1 MFKRADGIVDFDKSI
16 CIGCKAC
23 MAACPYDAIF
33 INPEDHSAEKC
44 NFCAHRIDMGLE
56 PACVVVCPTQA
67 ILVGDMNDTES
78 YVSQIINR
86 EAVAVRRPEKETL
99 PKLFYKGAHQA
110 TLDPLAAQR
119 PEGELFMWSEQ
130 QVGPSQVVSG
140 NPNFNNSSAA
150 ALLSYDVAHAIP
162 WDWKVSLYTWTKGI
176 AAGVYLVAALLVL
189 FGFLS
194 VNNSIWL
201 WATPIVSGVFLA
213 ITGGLLI
220 WDLEH
225 PERFYLIFTRP
236 QWRSWLVK
244 GAFIIAGYSLVLAL
258 HFIGSWLGSTSL
270 QTWLMFAGIPLS
282 VLTAIYTAYLFAQ
295 AKARDMWQNPLL
307 PADLFVQTL
316 LEGAAVILL
325 LLAAYQEIYA
335 AEAFLPTARPELL
348 VLLWVVAISSL
359 IHLLMVS
366 GEVSLTHPTAHA
378 RLAIWEMVRGRY
390 KNDFW
395 IGMALSVMG
404 GLLPWLAIF
413 GYMNISMGV
422 VGAPLALVGMMLY
435 ENAYV
440 QAGQSVPLA

>member
-44 NFCAHRIDMGLE
+44 NFCAHRIDIGLE

-67 ILVGDMNDTES
+67 ILVGDMNDESS
-78 YVSQIINR
+78 YVAQIIGR
-86 EAVAVRRPEKETL
+86 EPVAVRRPEKETL

-110 TLDPLAAQR
+110 TLDPLAARR
-119 PEGELFMWSEQ
+119 PDGGLFMWSEQ
-130 QVGPSQVVSG
+130 LETSGHVVSG
-140 NPNFNNSSAA
+140 NPQYNNSSAA
-150 ALLSYDVAHAIP
+150 ALLSYDVAHSIP
-162 WDWKVSLYTWTKGI
+162 WDWRVSLYTWTKGI
-176 AAGVYLVAALLVL
+176 ASGVYLVAALLVV
-189 FGFLS
+189 FGYLAPTS
-194 VNNSIWL
+194 PLWIWV
-201 WATPIVSGVFLA
+201 TPIVSGAFLG

-225 PERFYLIFTRP
+225 PERCYLIFTRP

-244 GAFIIAGYSLVLAL
+244 GAFIIAGYTLVLAL
-258 HFIGSWLGSTSL
+258 HFLASL
-270 QTWLMFAGIPLS
+270 MGWKSLHAALIIPGIPLS
-282 VLTAIYTAYLFAQ
+282 ILTAGYTAYLFAQ

-307 PADLFVQTL
+307 PPHLFVQS
-316 LEGAAVILL
+316 LL
-325 LLAAYQEIYA
+325 LGSALLLPLAMYVGSRSIQ
-335 AEAFLPTARPELL
+335 AFPIDQPLTWLL
-348 VLLWVVAISSL
+348 AISSL
-359 IHLLMVS
+359 AHLLMIW

-390 KNDFW
+390 RGDFW
-395 IGMALSVMG
+395 MGTIMSVLG
-404 GLLPWLAIF
+404 GLIPWLALLNVITPTL
-413 GYMNISMGV
+413 GV
-422 VGAPLALVGMMLY
+422 AGAPLALIGLMLY